1 MFFVF
6 GLVLQSIFL
15 SPSLLVWAL
24 CNRYKQGVV
33 NLNSYLATFLCFLAA
48 IVTAFAFKIEFEGG
62 LITGI
67 FVFSVL
73 SFFYSIAFGVTLL
86 IVKFSKASKNA

>member
-15 SPSLLVWAL
+15 SPSLFVWAL
-24 CNRYKQGVV
+24 CNRYKQGFV
-33 NLNSYLATFLCFLAA
+33 NFNSYLATFLCFLAA

-67 FVFSVL
+67 LYLAYFRFCIALPLVL
-73 SFFYSIAFGVTLL
+73 RCLL
-86 IVKFSKASKNA
+86 